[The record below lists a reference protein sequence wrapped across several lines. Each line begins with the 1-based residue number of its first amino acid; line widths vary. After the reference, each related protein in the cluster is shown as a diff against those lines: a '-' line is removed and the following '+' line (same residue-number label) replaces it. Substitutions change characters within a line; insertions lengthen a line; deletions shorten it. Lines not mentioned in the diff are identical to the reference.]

1 MDILGYSAFTEVAH
15 KRGEQAEALKVIHGA
30 LTRGRHWID
39 ENEPQGRYADLMKPD
54 LYALKA
60 FTDNIALGWPISNDA
75 ERELTGT
82 LNMLARFQMEM
93 VLEGFFVRGAVS
105 VGDCYLD
112 EVVVFGEALL
122 EAHNGESKT
131 ARDPRIIMAGSAVS
145 EAKKHFNYYV
155 HPRYNRYLLQDA
167 DGQWFVNY
175 LECAIHKQLPYQQM
189 LLAHKSM
196 VEQRLVQHKKDPP
209 IWFRSRLGFA
219 KVKDFVAGH
228 YGGWIPGAAERP
240 RPRAREHRQAD
251 GWRPTGFSRCSSRP
265 VSSSRSGSGCCARR
279 LRIKDAGSSSVT
291 GQCGSPSMSLR
302 CSCVGRIS
310 LPGSSRFATTAPLGK
325 VLIYV
330 ALVLVRLCSLT
341 SGPACHAQDQPL
353 LVPVVDAQKP
363 IPASKPSRAYSRKS
377 FRVGMRACTG
387 PHPFFAVLTS
397 INE

>member
-1 MDILGYSAFTEVAH
+1 
-15 KRGEQAEALKVIHGA
+15 
-30 LTRGRHWID
+30 
-39 ENEPQGRYADLMKPD
+39 MKPD

-209 IWFRSRLGFA
+209 IWSKYA
-219 KVKDFVAGH
+219 WVAGYH
-228 YGGWIPGAAERP
+228 NY
-240 RPRAREHRQAD
+240 
-251 GWRPTGFSRCSSRP
+251 FC
-265 VSSSRSGSGCCARR
+265 RSYPQYLGSE
-279 LRIKDAGSSSVT
+279 LRIDMELLHT
-291 GQCGSPSMSLR
+291 T
-302 CSCVGRIS
+302 
-310 LPGSSRFATTAPLGK
+310 PGSIHVT
-325 VLIYV
+325 
-330 ALVLVRLCSLT
+330 
-341 SGPACHAQDQPL
+341 
-353 LVPVVDAQKP
+353 
-363 IPASKPSRAYSRKS
+363 
-377 FRVGMRACTG
+377 
-387 PHPFFAVLTS
+387 
-397 INE
+397 